1 MLVKGCLLTIGKTS
15 RRIGS
20 RPRLLKGHKED
31 GRRGETVKMQQG
43 LNSRLSAEIGKK
55 VVGHQDAIKLML
67 VSLLSQGHILIQ
79 GNPGLGKTT
88 LAKAFA
94 DTIGGEFHRIQMTP
108 DTLPADILG
117 TYVFDQRDASFEL
130 RKGPIFGNVILV
142 DELNRATPK
151 AQAALLE
158 AMQER
163 QVSLEGEAIELNE
176 PFIVLATQVPFGS
189 PGTYPLSEV
198 QADRFAFSLMF
209 GYSSFEDEL
218 KILASIDSIEEA
230 KCTEVMSAK
239 EVLRTIEAARQI
251 HVSDP
256 VRRYIVSLAM
266 YLRESPSL
274 RVKPSARATIAIL
287 KGARALA
294 LVEGR
299 DHVIPDDVKILFP
312 FAMQHR
318 AFLSAEAIAEEIVPE
333 SVISDALEKVAVPK
347 QP

>member
-1 MLVKGCLLTIGKTS
+1 
-15 RRIGS
+15 
-20 RPRLLKGHKED
+20 
-31 GRRGETVKMQQG
+31 MQAS
-43 LNSRLSAEIGKK
+43 LSSRLATEISKR
-55 VVGHQDAIKLML
+55 VVGHQDAVKLML
-67 VSLLSQGHILIQ
+67 VSLLSQGHILLQ

-94 DTIGGEFHRIQMTP
+94 ETIGGEFHRIQMTP

-117 TYVFDQRDASFEL
+117 TYVFDQRNATFEL

-163 QVSLEGEAIELNE
+163 QVSLEGQTMKLNE
-176 PFIVLATQVPFGS
+176 PFIVLATQVPFGG

-209 GYSSFEDEL
+209 EYSTFEEEM
-218 KILASIDSIEEA
+218 KIIGSIDAIESA
-230 KCTEVMSAK
+230 KCAQVISAK
-239 EVLRTIEAARQI
+239 EVLKTMDAARRV

-256 VRRYIVSLAM
+256 ARRYIVSLVGH
-266 YLRESPSL
+266 LRESSAF
-274 RVKPSARATIAIL
+274 RIKPSARATIALL

-294 LVEGR
+294 LVDER
-299 DHVIPDDVKILFP
+299 DHVIPDDVKFLFP
-312 FAMQHR
+312 FVLQHR
-318 AFLSAEAIAEEIVPE
+318 AFLTAEAISEEVTPE
-333 SVISDALEKVAVPK
+333 SLIAEALDKVPVPK
-347 QP
+347 EP

>member
-1 MLVKGCLLTIGKTS
+1 
-15 RRIGS
+15 
-20 RPRLLKGHKED
+20 
-31 GRRGETVKMQQG
+31 
-43 LNSRLSAEIGKK
+43 
-55 VVGHQDAIKLML
+55 ML

-117 TYVFDQRDASFEL
+117 TYVFDQRNASFEL
-130 RKGPIFGNVILV
+130 RRGPIFGNVILV

-163 QVSLEGEAIELNE
+163 QVSLEGQTMRLGE
-176 PFIVLATQVPFGS
+176 PFIVVATQVPFGS

-209 GYSSFEDEL
+209 GYSSFEEEMRL
-218 KILASIDSIEEA
+218 LASIDAIEGARCAEVISAQEA
-230 KCTEVMSAK
+230 VNM
-239 EVLRTIEAARQI
+239 VEAARGV

-256 VRRYIVSLAM
+256 VRRYIVSLAA

-294 LVEGR
+294 LIEGR
-299 DHVIPDDVKILFP
+299 DHVLPDDVKLLFP
-312 FAMQHR
+312 FALQHR
-318 AFLSAEAIAEEIVPE
+318 AILTAEAIAEDVTPE
-333 SVISDALEKVAVPK
+333 SLIAEALEKVPVPK
-347 QP
+347 EP